1 MDKEISF
8 QKVINVNHKEA
19 FEVVS
24 NFDRYAEFIPGCSSS
39 HLIESRHPIEL
50 GRLEFQVLGRD
61 YFIESENTLT
71 ENSIIINQISGP
83 FDHFKG
89 IWIVEKKDDFSCNV
103 NFHASFQLPFLLN
116 AITPQS
122 LIDSFSS
129 KVLDSFISRLL

>member
-8 QKVINVNHKEA
+8 EKVINVNHKEA

-39 HLIESRHPIEL
+39 RLIESRHPIEI

>member
-8 QKVINVNHKEA
+8 EKVINVNHKEA

-39 HLIESRHPIEL
+39 HLIERRHPIEI
-50 GRLEFQVLGRD
+50 GRLEFQILGKD
-61 YFIESENTLT
+61 YSIESENTLT

>member
-8 QKVINVNHKEA
+8 EKVINVNHKEA

-39 HLIESRHPIEL
+39 HLIERRHPIEI
-50 GRLEFQVLGRD
+50 GRLEFQILGKD

-129 KVLDSFISRLL
+129 KVLDSSISTLL

>member
-8 QKVINVNHKEA
+8 EKVINVNHKEA

-39 HLIESRHPIEL
+39 HLIESRHPIEI